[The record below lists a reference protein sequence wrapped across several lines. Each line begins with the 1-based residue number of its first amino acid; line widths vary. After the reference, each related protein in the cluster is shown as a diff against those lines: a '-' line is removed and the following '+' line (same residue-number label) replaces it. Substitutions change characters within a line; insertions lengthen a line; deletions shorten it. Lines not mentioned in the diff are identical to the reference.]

1 MVVSE
6 VVVLRSAVRLRF
18 FEEGERS
25 AEDEE
30 VAVAAARLTE
40 LVAFMV
46 EKKDANKLEEQ
57 GREAST
63 TNFVN

>member
-6 VVVLRSAVRLRF
+6 VAVLRSAVRLRF

-30 VAVAAARLTE
+30 VAVAARLAA